1 MGCMSLRLWGYEKV
15 NVFYN
20 IVRRTPDQDLA
31 FTGDIIRGQ
40 DGLLWEF
47 IYREDARLRVNKII
61 LDPV

>member
-20 IVRRTPDQDLA
+20 VVRLTQDQDLA
-31 FTGDIIRGQ
+31 FTGDIIRGP

-47 IYREDARLRVNKII
+47 IHREGPRLRVNKII